1 MIRYYLDEPAA
12 PGITLTFERQ
22 TLGSS
27 GYDVHANSV
36 ARSIQPCG
44 RFTFRT
50 GLYLEMPL
58 GVEAQIRPR
67 SGLARDHGVMAMF
80 GSVDSDY
87 RGEIGVTVTNLG
99 DRHYEVLPGDRI
111 AQLVFAPVLVPFARP
126 NTWATCTGWG
136 QPGYVDT
143 TGGAPVRVASRDLL
157 TITDRGASG
166 YGSSG
171 R

>member
-12 PGITLTFERQ
+12 PGITLTFERK
-22 TLGSS
+22 TPGSS
-27 GYDVHANSV
+27 GYDVHANSM
-36 ARSIQPCG
+36 ARSILPGG

-67 SGLARDHGVMAMF
+67 SGLARDHGVMAVF

-99 DRHYEVLPGDRI
+99 ARHYEVLPGDRI
-111 AQLVFAPVLVPFARP
+111 AQLVFALVVVPGVDVAAMRYDAWNGPQPVLTRAML
-126 NTWATCTGWG
+126 G
-136 QPGYVDT
+136 
-143 TGGAPVRVASRDLL
+143 
-157 TITDRGASG
+157 ITDRGASG